1 MRKAWFAASA
11 TLALLSGCATPQHG
25 AIPVQDSGTAVSSS
39 ERVGHSGGNY
49 KAPVSASAGQSIPQG
64 DSGVTVMVPKDAGSA
79 PIQTF
84 PAQTGAAPI
93 STSPMTTA
101 PGNAGSTYSQQPIS
115 TSGGIT
121 SSGGFQSQ
129 TYQQPAYQTQ
139 PVAPS
144 TQVSTYSQGT
154 PYNQGTPYKTPS
166 GIPSSNTALSA
177 DEQLDG
183 PVLALLTTASQQQ
196 GGGDLNGAAASL
208 ERAQRIA
215 PREPQ
220 VLYKLAQVRQAQGD
234 AAQAEQVA
242 RRGLTLAGGRPTLQ
256 ASLWDLIAKCR
267 EQQGDAAGAAE
278 ARQKAKVT
286 L

>member
-1 MRKAWFAASA
+1 VRKAWFAASA
-11 TLALLSGCATPQHG
+11 TLALLSGCASPQQG
-25 AIPVQDSGTAVSSS
+25 AIPVQDSGTSVSNS
-39 ERVGHSGGNY
+39 ERVGRSAGNTQ
-49 KAPVSASAGQSIPQG
+49 APVRAGAGQSIPQG
-64 DSGVTVMVPKDAGSA
+64 DSGVTVMVPQDAGVA

-93 STSPMTTA
+93 STAPMTTA
-101 PGNAGSTYSQQPIS
+101 PGATGAPYSSQQPIS

-121 SSGGFQSQ
+121 ANGGFQSQ
-129 TYQQPAYQTQ
+129 TYQQPAYQTRQ
-139 PVAPS
+139 AAPS
-144 TQVSTYSQGT
+144 VQSTYQG
-154 PYNQGTPYKTPS
+154 PS
-166 GIPSSNTALSA
+166 GIPSSNSGLSA

-183 PVLALLTTASQQQ
+183 PVLALLTSASQQQ

-220 VLYKLAQVRQAQGD
+220 VLYKLAQVRLAQGD

-242 RRGLTLAGGRPTLQ
+242 LRGLSLANGRPTMQ

-267 EQQGDAAGAAE
+267 DQQGNAAGAAE

>member
-1 MRKAWFAASA
+1 M
-11 TLALLSGCATPQHG
+11 
-25 AIPVQDSGTAVSSS
+25 QDSGTAVSNS
-39 ERVGHSGGNY
+39 ERVGRSGGNY
-49 KAPVSASAGQSIPQG
+49 QAPASANAGQSIPQG
-64 DSGVTVMVPKDAGSA
+64 DSGVTVMVPKDAGAA

-101 PGNAGSTYSQQPIS
+101 PGGAGSTYSQQPIS

-129 TYQQPAYQTQ
+129 TYQQPVYQTQ
-139 PVAPS
+139 PSAPS
-144 TQVSTYSQGT
+144 TQGST
-154 PYNQGTPYKTPS
+154 YNQGGYKAPS
-166 GIPSSNTALSA
+166 GIPSSNTGLAA

-220 VLYKLAQVRQAQGD
+220 VLYKLAQVRLAQGD

-242 RRGLTLAGGRPTLQ
+242 RRGLSLAGGRPTLQ

>member
-25 AIPVQDSGTAVSSS
+25 AIPVQDSGTSVSNS
-39 ERVGHSGGNY
+39 ERVGRSGGNY
-49 KAPVSASAGQSIPQG
+49 KAPVSAGAGQSIPQG
-64 DSGVTVMVPKDAGSA
+64 DSGVTVMIPKDAGAA

-101 PGNAGSTYSQQPIS
+101 PGNTSAPYSQQPIS

-129 TYQQPAYQTQ
+129 TYQQPAYQT
-139 PVAPS
+139 PPAAPS
-144 TQVSTYSQGT
+144 SQGST
-154 PYNQGTPYKTPS
+154 YNQGGAYKAPS
-166 GIPSSNTALSA
+166 GIPSSNTGLAA

-220 VLYKLAQVRQAQGD
+220 VLYKLAQVRLAQGD

-256 ASLWDLIAKCR
+256 ASLWNLIAKCR
-267 EQQGDAAGAAE
+267 ERQGDAAGAAE